1 MDHRRCVVG
10 IPQTTVH
17 TRRGMG
23 SRVPVKHHQLEPSTQ
38 YGTTYFESRKSWQ
51 QSPHSEMGSSRLPGL
66 HMGRNLVH
74 EPQLPGDIVVIA
86 IGGGGDIVRRKA
98 HHVGPD
104 DLFGRAEPDDSR
116 VDGVVNAA
124 KEGVNLG
131 SGERCGNGRS
141 ATALHRQQAGIL
153 SSWCAEGSLVSF
165 RGVLHLGETLSGA
178 NVNASARI
186 WAGKA
191 VAIRFQPPS
200 GPSSFKLRGSE
211 SRRKPSKRSD
221 FLAEEEAFVIA
232 RRPRAHS
239 DTRVMTPACPSS
251 PWLRLRHPLMLS

>member
-1 MDHRRCVVG
+1 M
-10 IPQTTVH
+10 
-17 TRRGMG
+17 
-23 SRVPVKHHQLEPSTQ
+23 
-38 YGTTYFESRKSWQ
+38 
-51 QSPHSEMGSSRLPGL
+51 
-66 HMGRNLVH
+66 
-74 EPQLPGDIVVIA
+74 
-86 IGGGGDIVRRKA
+86 RRKA
-98 HHVGPD
+98 HHDGPD
-104 DLFGRAEPDDSR
+104 DLFKRAEPDDSR

-141 ATALHRQQAGIL
+141 ATALHRRRAGVYL
-153 SSWCAEGSLVSF
+153 LMSWWAEGSLVSF
-165 RGVLHLGETLSGA
+165 CGVLHLGETLSAA
-178 NVNASARI
+178 NVNGSARI

-211 SRRKPSKRSD
+211 LRRKPSKGSD

-232 RRPRAHS
+232 RRPRADS